1 MTEQLV
7 YTVLFVVTAMKTKI
21 RLTKE
26 EENYY
31 FSLEPFSD
39 LYCKFFFGFYTS
51 NNNIRVS
58 AFLTRGT
65 LAKLDSSF

>member
-7 YTVLFVVTAMKTKI
+7 STVLFVVTAMKTKI

-31 FSLEPFSD
+31 FSLELISATSTANFS
-39 LYCKFFFGFYTS
+39 T
-51 NNNIRVS
+51 
-58 AFLTRGT
+58 FLHI
-65 LAKLDSSF
+65 KQ